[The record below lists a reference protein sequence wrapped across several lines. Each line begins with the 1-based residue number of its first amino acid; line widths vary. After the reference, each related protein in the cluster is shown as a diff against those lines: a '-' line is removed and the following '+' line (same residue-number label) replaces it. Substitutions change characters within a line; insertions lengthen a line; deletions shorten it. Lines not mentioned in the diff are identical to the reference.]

1 MNISINNISHS
12 YGAVSALKSVNL
24 TIPDGSL
31 FGVIGPDGSGKTTLF
46 RILATLIVPSE
57 GEISVGDY
65 DVVEDMRALRNRIGY
80 MPGRFSLYLDLTV
93 EENLQFFASIFGTS
107 LEENRSLIDAVYK
120 QIEPFK
126 KRKAGALSG
135 GMKQKLALSCA
146 LIHRPELLIL
156 DEPTTGVDAVS
167 RREFWDLLDLIQK
180 EGITTVVSTPYM
192 DEAMRC
198 SEVALLFDGEL
209 IANDDPKRLTQTA
222 EINLWAVESEEIFKI
237 LQELRKHDNVN
248 WAFSFGE
255 QIHVAVDKSLEET
268 EASKIFDQY
277 NEKIISAKRIEPG
290 IEDLFID
297 LTEQEVEV

>member
-1 MNISINNISHS
+1 MNISINNISHN

-57 GEISVGDY
+57 GDISVGDY
-65 DVVEDMRALRNRIGY
+65 DVVEDMRALRNQIGY

-209 IANDDPKRLTQTA
+209 LANDDPKRLIQTA
-222 EINLWAVESEEIFKI
+222 EINLWAVKSEEIFKI

-255 QIHVAVDKSLEET
+255 QIHVAVDKSLEEK
-268 EASKIFDQY
+268 EASKIFHQY
-277 NEKIISAKRIEPG
+277 NDQIISAKRIEPG

>member
-1 MNISINNISHS
+1 MKN
-12 YGAVSALKSVNL
+12 VNL

-31 FGVIGPDGSGKTTLF
+31 FSVIGPDGSGKTTLF

-57 GEISVGDY
+57 GTISIGDY
-65 DVVEDMRALRNRIGY
+65 DVVSDMRTLRKQIGY
-80 MPGRFSLYLDLTV
+80 MPGRFSLYPDLTV

-107 LEENRSLIDAVYK
+107 LTEHRSLIDAVYK

-126 KRKAGALSG
+126 DRKAGALSG

-167 RREFWDLLDLIQK
+167 RREFWDLLDLIQ
-180 EGITTVVSTPYM
+180 EQGITTVVSTPYM

-198 SEVALLFDGEL
+198 SEVALLFDGKL
-209 IANDDPKRLTQTA
+209 IANDDPQNLIKNADL
-222 EINLWAVESEEIFKI
+222 NLWAVESEDKFMM
-237 LQELRKHDNVN
+237 LQELRKLEPVN

-255 QIHVAVDKSLEET
+255 QIHAAWDRSLGDEEIRQLFHQLKSEAVSV
-268 EASKIFDQY
+268 
-277 NEKIISAKRIEPG
+277 KRIEPG

-297 LTEQEVEV
+297 LTEKEVEI

>member
-1 MNISINNISHS
+1 MNISINNISHN

-65 DVVEDMRALRNRIGY
+65 DVVKDMRLLRNQIGY

-107 LEENRSLIDAVYK
+107 LAENRSLIDAVYK

-126 KRKAGALSG
+126 GRKAGALSG

-146 LIHRPELLIL
+146 LIHRPDLLIL

-198 SEVALLFDGEL
+198 SEVALLFDGKL

-222 EINLWAVESEEIFKI
+222 EINLWAIESGEIFKI
-237 LQELRKHDNVN
+237 LQKLRKHESVN

-255 QIHVAVDKSLEET
+255 QIHVAVDKSLEEE
-268 EASKIFDQY
+268 EANKIFHQY
-277 NEKIISAKRIEPG
+277 NEEITSAKRIEPG

-297 LTEQEVEV
+297 LTEQKVEA

>member
-1 MNISINNISHS
+1 MNISINNISHN

-57 GEISVGDY
+57 GEISIGDY
-65 DVVEDMRALRNRIGY
+65 DVVEDMRALRNQIGY

-209 IANDDPKRLTQTA
+209 LANDDPKRLTQTA
-222 EINLWAVESEEIFKI
+222 EINLWAVESDEIFKI
-237 LQELRKHDNVN
+237 LQDFRKHDNVN

-255 QIHVAVDKSLEET
+255 QIHVAVDKSLEER

-277 NEKIISAKRIEPG
+277 NDQIISAKRIEPG

>member
-1 MNISINNISHS
+1 MNISINNLTHQ
-12 YGAVSALKSVNL
+12 YGAVTALKNL
-24 TIPDGSL
+24 NLKIPDGSL

-46 RILATLIVPSE
+46 RILATLIVPTE
-57 GEISVGDY
+57 GNISVGEV
-65 DVVEDMRALRNRIGY
+65 DVVEGMRALRKQIGY
-80 MPGRFSLYLDLTV
+80 MPGRFSLYPDLTV

-107 LEENRSLIDAVYK
+107 LTEHRSLIDAVYS

-126 KRKAGALSG
+126 SRKAGALSG

-198 SEVALLFDGEL
+198 GEVALLFAGKL
-209 IANDDPKRLTQTA
+209 IANDAPENLIKKADLH
-222 EINLWAVESEEIFKI
+222 LWAVESDEKFSF
-237 LQELRKHDNVN
+237 LQEVRKHESVN

-255 QIHVAVDKSLEET
+255 QIHVAVDKTLT
-268 EASKIFDQY
+268 ENDARKIFDQQIDK
-277 NEKIISAKRIEPG
+277 NFSAKHIEPG

-297 LTEQEVEV
+297 LTEQEVQA